1 MTKQTGPTKYLIRRY
16 SKLFHQY
23 FASYEVETNHSIKD
37 DRHKIM
43 VEGLGVQD
51 FCDLL
56 NRIGPTVS
64 IDEAQKFIYE
74 YDSTLLGCL
83 NHTDFLDFMGDYTA
97 VIKKGV
103 DLATKVYKDHFDNQ
117 EDDNSI
123 DFITMYPKLESYLA
137 AVGFDDPE
145 NLTNP
150 INPLT
155 KSIEANFYL
164 QDDYVLC
171 RNISI
176 RIFSIENIQEC
187 FKYMIKRR
195 THKLEYYSIDPFI
208 RVTCGEEVKETTVLI
223 SSSSEFNWEQTL
235 ELSINI
241 PKGNISDIHQWV
253 QIQNIEF
260 QLFDSNN
267 MGLKS
272 SVELI
277 AYASMPL
284 IRILMNPK
292 KSFNAVLIMN
302 RLDCDDRITSQPT
315 LEVSFMDRTSEKYS
329 WAKVADAYP
338 SCEDVWLMKHDLKI
352 RKDLGS
358 KTLQTNNKSDEKT
371 KKIEERI
378 WALFLSTLHAIHD
391 LFPLRDFRLI
401 AMDEFQDFRFLCSFI
416 QPINS
421 LDAKLNTLPK
431 MAEAVAH
438 IPYQMP
444 HVYSQASDSEYMNDI
459 HPYDS
464 KSLAGWIQTGY
475 PGSFATETFM
485 GPIGSPSTVVS
496 RRGAGLVEHAN
507 LLCSLFRGKSI
518 NAFVALGEVKY
529 RPYAWVVTIIP
540 RSEITKHSQN
550 DQSFMENQFY
560 HTREQYLKLK
570 YNDRET
576 DFVYQQNKF
585 AKLNSIQLV
594 NRFNEKYSI
603 LHWDPLSGLYY
614 TADECPYDVLNT
626 LYYNQNIYFN
636 VQSTNDCTNHTF
648 SYDLFN
654 SQKWIPFLTT
664 EVIIHPGQII
674 SQCEHPVLDYYPFEI
689 DAVAENHR
697 LVKELVDWIQL
708 YRNHILLIPKTNFNR
723 NICKLFQYLMDIRSK
738 SGPKSSGTK
747 NFGMN
752 TNTNDDR
759 ILEVDEN
766 VIEENEEAE
775 DIELNQDPL
784 AQVAKS
790 DSWWTDLYS
799 DNCLQKFAIQLI
811 PNHHFWY
818 SQIFEF
824 LVFEIILI
832 LGQ

>member
-56 NRIGPTVS
+56 NRIKKGPTVS

-187 FKYMIKRR
+187 FKFKRR

-338 SCEDVWLMKHDLKI
+338 SCEDGK
-352 RKDLGS
+352 
-358 KTLQTNNKSDEKT
+358 
-371 KKIEERI
+371 EERI

-626 LYYNQNIYFN
+626 LYHNQNIYFN

-674 SQCEHPVLDYYPFEI
+674 SQCDHP
-689 DAVAENHR
+689 
-697 LVKELVDWIQL
+697 
-708 YRNHILLIPKTNFNR
+708 
-723 NICKLFQYLMDIRSK
+723 
-738 SGPKSSGTK
+738 GTK

-766 VIEENEEAE
+766 VIEENEEEE

-784 AQVAKS
+784 VQ
-790 DSWWTDLYS
+790 
-799 DNCLQKFAIQLI
+799 DNDPQG
-811 PNHHFWY
+811 
-818 SQIFEF
+818 IFEQ
-824 LVFEIILI
+824 LVFTGILDNATPTIQYVLSVEVTVKSFGMFKVRILI
-832 LGQ
+832 GYTIDILSSQLTHLNKS